1 MAIKYLKAQH
11 VKDST
16 VLLRVDMNV
25 PLDSRGRVSDDFR
38 IEAVIPTINLL
49 LKQGCKVIITA
60 HLGRPKGSWNEKF
73 TMKPVAQR
81 LAELLKAK
89 FVETDKKIPDYGVKH
104 VIFFKGD
111 IRKELSRRQVCSAAH
126 TDIVFLENI
135 RFYKEEEA
143 NDPYFAKQ
151 LASIADV
158 YVNDAFGVDH
168 RAGAS
173 VSGVAKHLPAYAGL
187 LLEREIKSLQHI
199 LKTPKKPFVF
209 MMAGIKISDKAKTLE
224 NVGKRAD
231 KILLGGG
238 IANLFF
244 LAKGL
249 EVGLSKVE
257 KEAEKIAWHI
267 EKNFKNKIMLPL
279 DLVVS
284 NSAMDKSSIRV
295 AEVYDV
301 KKKEL
306 ILDIGPRTIL
316 AFSQELKKAKTI
328 VWNGPL
334 GYFEKKPFDTGTMAL
349 ARLIGGMS
357 KGRCYGVVG
366 GGETVN
372 AVRNAKQQDYIDHL
386 STGGGAMLEF
396 LAGDKLPGIKALE

>member
-1 MAIKYLKAQH
+1 M
-11 VKDST
+11 
-16 VLLRVDMNV
+16 
-25 PLDSRGRVSDDFR
+25 
-38 IEAVIPTINLL
+38 
-49 LKQGCKVIITA
+49 KQ
-60 HLGRPKGSWNEKF
+60 
-73 TMKPVAQR
+73 
-81 LAELLKAK
+81 
-89 FVETDKKIPDYGVKH
+89 
-104 VIFFKGD
+104 
-111 IRKELSRRQVCSAAH
+111 
-126 TDIVFLENI
+126 
-135 RFYKEEEA
+135 
-143 NDPYFAKQ
+143 
-151 LASIADV
+151 
-158 YVNDAFGVDH
+158 
-168 RAGAS
+168 
-173 VSGVAKHLPAYAGL
+173 HLPAYAGF
-187 LLEREIKSLQHI
+187 LLEKEIKSLQHI

-224 NVGKRAD
+224 NVGKKAD

-244 LAKGL
+244 WAKGL

-267 EKNFKNKIMLPL
+267 EKNFKGKIMLPL
-279 DLVVS
+279 DVVVS

-301 KKKEL
+301 KKKEI

-366 GGETVN
+366 GGETVS
-372 AVRNAKQQDYIDHL
+372 AVRNAKQQEYIDHL